1 MKQLVLNIEENRYWQ
16 FLQFIQTL
24 DYVKVKEQTQVNI
37 SEAHNPKKIDYFA
50 DLVSLNA
57 PKVEHLERTSLY
69 NETL

>member
-1 MKQLVLNIEENRYWQ
+1 
-16 FLQFIQTL
+16 
-24 DYVKVKEQTQVNI
+24 VKVKEQTQGNI